1 MKMTQEKILSFLKE
15 LKPELESLGIE
26 KLALFGS
33 FATET
38 QNVYSDID
46 IAIKKKDNFLEEHTA
61 YEYLDLVSKIKYS
74 VMKALHLPS
83 DVYDLDS
90 KSKFKNV
97 IEKDL
102 IYV

>member
-1 MKMTQEKILSFLKE
+1 MKKTQENILSYLKE
-15 LKPELESLGIE
+15 LKPELEPRGIE
-26 KLALFGS
+26 KVALFGS
-33 FATET
+33 FATQT

-46 IAIKKKDNFLEEHTA
+46 VAIQKKKSYRQEHTA
-61 YEYLDLVSKIKYS
+61 YEYLELISQIRHKI
-74 VMKALHLPS
+74 MKALQLPC

-90 KSKFKNV
+90 KSVFKKH